1 MRKIVFALVLF
12 PFRVLPFRHLYLIVG
27 SWLLAAGFASCGN
40 SNRTAENS
48 TKPDVDSMQ
57 TTCYSDVVEKEEMQV
72 APVESEKDNLEEKT
86 IMITCYDTVAPNDSL
101 Q

>member
-1 MRKIVFALVLF
+1 
-12 PFRVLPFRHLYLIVG
+12 
-27 SWLLAAGFASCGN
+27 
-40 SNRTAENS
+40 
-48 TKPDVDSMQ
+48 MQ